1 MTDEIRDIAE
11 AIGRLA
17 PAQKRRLFELLVA
30 RGDLASAALEAGQA
44 PAQMNLL
51 PADEPPPD
59 TPDYLLIFDG
69 GSKGNPGP
77 GYGSYV
83 ITRLQ
88 DGARRLERLELGEG
102 YTNNEAEY
110 DVLIAALED
119 LIARIEDAGRAP
131 DEFSLEVRGDSAL
144 VIKQVEG
151 RWKAKEPRMRQ
162 RRDQCRRLLSR
173 FGAVALKAHP
183 REESVRVLGH

>member
-1 MTDEIRDIAE
+1 MTDEVQEIAR
-11 AIGRLA
+11 AIARLE
-17 PAQKRRLFELLVA
+17 PVQKRRLFQMLA
-30 RGDLASAALEAGQA
+30 AQGDLAVADSGGSPSQL
-44 PAQMNLL
+44 NLL
-51 PADEPPPD
+51 PDDQPYQGK
-59 TPDYLLIFDG
+59 PDYLLIFDG

-88 DGARRLERLELGEG
+88 DGARRLERLDLGEG

-110 DVLIAALED
+110 DVLIAALGD
-119 LIARIEDAGRAP
+119 LIARIEDAGREP
-131 DEFSLEVRGDSAL
+131 EEFSLEIRGDSAL
-144 VIKQVEG
+144 VINQVQG

-162 RRDQCRRLLSR
+162 RRDQCRRLLAR
-173 FGAVALKAHP
+173 FGAVVLKAHP